1 MSNIDWFNESI
12 LIKPIAKQIEVH
24 KKSINYLV
32 WGDQGKPGLFFI
44 HGYSSH
50 AHWWDFVAPA
60 FIDNYC
66 VVAID
71 LSGCGDSDHRDE
83 YSLEIF
89 ADEIKSVCDDMGWA
103 HADFIAHSMG
113 GSISLNAT
121 SIYPKLFKSLTLL
134 DSIVVLPPEK
144 VRGFSSGNSMI
155 RADFIYD
162 DKDSAIES
170 FRLIPPQPCNNE
182 YLLKHIAVN
191 SFKQRDDGW
200 VLKSDGKIMKT
211 YQSKDLTDIL
221 MSNQCPINIVYGL
234 MSQIFTQDIL
244 DYTLYVGNI
253 PDERV
258 IGIPGTMH
266 HLFVDDPISTI
277 EAIKKLIGEN
287 K

>member
-1 MSNIDWFNESI
+1 MCIRDS
-12 LIKPIAKQIEVH
+12 
-24 KKSINYLV
+24 
-32 WGDQGKPGLFFI
+32 
-44 HGYSSH
+44 
-50 AHWWDFVAPA
+50 A

-83 YSLEIF
+83 YSQEIF

-211 YQSKDLTDIL
+211 YKSKDLTDIL